1 MIQLPIFK
9 CRASQVGLLHTG
21 FKEAT
26 AQDVQRIQE
35 LENER
40 DTLTN
45 ANGNKVKWTD
55 TKQKEL
61 DKLTFLVKNP
71 QLGET
76 AKTMLKEWVI
86 GQLTGKRKDITSKYF
101 EHGIFAEDSVL
112 ARASNF
118 FGCKFEK
125 NKEQFA
131 NDYFTGEPDAFN
143 DKLVIDAKAPYSE
156 FTFPYFEENA
166 PDGYYGQLQ
175 VYMNLTGLKKASLVY
190 GLENHSEDEIDR
202 LASKSAWKAGKEEPD
217 MEDWDNA
224 KKELTYD
231 NLPEWM
237 RIRTYD
243 FEYSEEYIKKS
254 EKLVTLARNY
264 INTEL
269 LPQLE
274 NLKNK

>member
-1 MIQLPIFK
+1 MIQLPIYK
-9 CRASQVGLLHTG
+9 CRASAMGLLHTG

-26 AQDVQRIQE
+26 QKDLDRIDE
-35 LENER
+35 LFMEWDSGVNK
-40 DTLTN
+40 
-45 ANGNKVKWTD
+45 NGNKVKWTD
-55 TKQKEL
+55 AKDAEYNKLIILKE
-61 DKLTFLVKNP
+61 NP

-76 AKTMLKEWVI
+76 AKSMLKEWVI
-86 GQLTGKRKDITSKYF
+86 GQLTGNRKDITSKYF
-101 EHGIFAEDSVL
+101 EHGIFAEDAVL
-112 ARASNF
+112 ERASKY
-118 FGCKFEK
+118 FGSTFTK

-131 NDYFTGEPDAFN
+131 NDHFTGEPDSFN

-156 FTFPYFEENA
+156 FTFPYFEQDA

-175 VYMNLTGLKKASLVY
+175 VYMNLTGLKNASLVY
-190 GLENHSEDEIDR
+190 GLEDHSDDEIDR
-202 LASKSAWKAGKEEPD
+202 LASKLAWKAGKEEPD

-254 EKLVTLARNY
+254 ERLVILAREY
-264 INTEL
+264 ITEVL
-269 LPQLE
+269 VPELE
-274 NLKNK
+274 ILKNK

>member
-1 MIQLPIFK
+1 MKQLPIFK

-26 AQDVQRIQE
+26 AKDIQRIKE
-35 LENER
+35 LEHER

-55 TKQKEL
+55 AKAKEL
-61 DKLTFLVKNP
+61 DKLVYLAENP

-76 AKTMLKEWVI
+76 AKTMLKDWVI
-86 GQLTGKRKDITSKYF
+86 SQLTGKEKDITSKYF
-101 EHGIFAEDSVL
+101 EHGIFAEGSVL
-112 ARASNF
+112 ERASKY
-118 FGCKFEK
+118 FGCTFTK
-125 NKEQFA
+125 NKEQFE
-131 NDYFTGEPDAFN
+131 NDFFTGEPDAFN
-143 DKLVIDAKAPYSE
+143 DELVIDVKSPYSS
-156 FTFPYFEENA
+156 FTFPYFEQEA

-175 VYMNLTGLKKASLVY
+175 VYMALTGLKKASLVF

-202 LASKSAWKAGKEEPD
+202 LASKIAWKKGKEEPD
-217 MEDWDNA
+217 MEDWNEA
-224 KKELTYD
+224 KEKLTYD
-231 NLPEWM
+231 NIPEWM

-254 EKLVTLARNY
+254 EKLVILAREY
-264 INTEL
+264 IEAEL

-274 NLKNK
+274 KLKA